1 MGNGARKAE
10 LIDFSQGQLDGNR
23 PSIDW
28 RLPWDSWRNPE
39 EGSEDDCPSCV
50 AQTTSVA

>member
-28 RLPWDSWRNPE
+28 RLPWDSWRIRRRVQRMTVRHAWHRP
-39 EGSEDDCPSCV
+39 P
-50 AQTTSVA
+50 Q